1 MSVYRQI
8 AVERVYHGAPF
19 ADALAIETAAAARVF
34 VVTTA
39 RQARTH
45 EMAQVRK
52 VLGDRFA
59 GAFDGVTSHVPR
71 ACVIA
76 GARAARAAEA
86 DLLLAFGG
94 GSVIDAAK
102 VMLLC
107 LWRGIDD
114 ADGLAAL
121 HPTPPVDPSDWRDLP
136 ALRMIALPTTFS
148 AAEASWFGGVTDPV
162 AHIKQGFGHAAM
174 VPRAVVY
181 DPALTLSVPL
191 AVLLATG
198 MKAVDHAVERLSGRA
213 AYPLSD
219 ALAAEALALLASGL
233 PAVVADPSDLGA
245 RSACQ
250 QAAWLSMAGL
260 GAGATVGAS
269 HAIGHVLG
277 AYGVPH
283 GATSGATLPAV
294 LRWNF
299 ASNGDR
305 QARISAALGE
315 AGASAADAIARL
327 VSRLG
332 LPSRLRDL
340 GVELAALPAIA
351 AKAFTDPPMRSN
363 PRQPADAGEVLEL
376 LETMW

>member
-8 AVERVYHGAPF
+8 AVERVYHAAPF
-19 ADALAIETAAAARVF
+19 DDALVTETAAAGRVF

-39 RQARTH
+39 RQAQSPK
-45 EMAQVRK
+45 MARAREI
-52 VLGDRFA
+52 LGDRFA

-76 GARAARAAEA
+76 GARAARAAKA
-86 DLLLAFGG
+86 DLLVAFGG

-107 LWRGIDD
+107 LWRGVDD
-114 ADGLAAL
+114 ASELAAL

-162 AHIKQGFGHAAM
+162 ALIKQGFGHAAM
-174 VPRAVVY
+174 VPRAVLY
-181 DPALTLSVPL
+181 DPALTLTVPL

-198 MKAVDHAVERLSGRA
+198 MKAVDHAVERLSGTSA
-213 AYPLSD
+213 HPLND
-219 ALAAEALALLASGL
+219 ALAAEAVALLVNAL
-233 PAVVADPSDLGA
+233 PAIVADPSDLGA

-315 AGASAADAIARL
+315 GDASAADAVAQL
-327 VSRLG
+327 VSRLC

-340 GVELAALPAIA
+340 GVERAALPTIA
-351 AKAFTDPPMRSN
+351 AKAFADPPMRNN
-363 PRQPADAGEVLEL
+363 PRQPADAAEVLAL

>member
-19 ADALAIETAAAARVF
+19 ADAFATETAAAARVF

-52 VLGDRFA
+52 MLGDRFA
-59 GAFDGVTSHVPR
+59 GTFDGVTSHVPR

-76 GARAARAAEA
+76 GARAARAAKA
-86 DLLLAFGG
+86 DLLVAFGG

-107 LWRGIDD
+107 LWQGIDD
-114 ADGLAAL
+114 ASGLATL
-121 HPTPPVDPSDWRDLP
+121 HPTAPVDSSDWRGLP

-162 AHIKQGFGHAAM
+162 ARIKQGFGHAAM
-174 VPRAVVY
+174 VPRAILY
-181 DPALTLSVPL
+181 DPALTLGVLL

-198 MKAVDHAVERLSGRA
+198 MKAVDHAVERLSGTT
-213 AYPLSD
+213 AYPLND
-219 ALAAEALALLASGL
+219 ALATEALALLANAL
-233 PAVVADPSDLGA
+233 PAIVADPSDLGA

-260 GAGATVGAS
+260 GAGAAVGAS

-283 GATSGATLPAV
+283 GATSGVTLPAV

-299 ASNGDR
+299 ASNGSR
-305 QARISAALGE
+305 QARISAAFGE
-315 AGASAADAIARL
+315 AGVSAADAIARL

-340 GVELAALPAIA
+340 GVEHAALPALA
-351 AKAFTDPPMRSN
+351 AKAFADPPMRTN
-363 PRQPADAGEVLEL
+363 PRQPADAGEVLAL
-376 LETMW
+376 IETMW

>member
-8 AVERVYHGAPF
+8 AVERVYHATQF
-19 ADALAIETAAAARVF
+19 ADALATETAAAARVF

-39 RQARTH
+39 RQGRMPEVAR
-45 EMAQVRK
+45 VREI
-52 VLGDRFA
+52 LGDRFV

-71 ACVIA
+71 DCVIA
-76 GARAARAAEA
+76 GARAARAARA
-86 DLLLAFGG
+86 DLLVAFGG

-107 LWRGIDD
+107 LWRGVDD
-114 ADGLAAL
+114 ESGLTAL
-121 HPTPPVDPSDWRDLP
+121 HPTLLVDPSDWRDLP

-162 AHIKQGFGHAAM
+162 ARIKQGFGHAAM
-174 VPRAVVY
+174 VPRAVLY

-191 AVLLATG
+191 TVLLATG
-198 MKAVDHAVERLSGRA
+198 MKAVDHAVERLSGTTS
-213 AYPLSD
+213 YPLND
-219 ALAAEALALLASGL
+219 AVAAEALTLLVNGL
-233 PAVVADPSDLGA
+233 PAIVADPTDLKA
-245 RSACQ
+245 RSDCQ
-250 QAAWLSMAGL
+250 QAAWLSMVGL

-283 GATSGATLPAV
+283 GATSGVTLPAV

-305 QARISAALGE
+305 QARISAAFGE
-315 AGASAADAIARL
+315 AGVSAADAIARL

-340 GVELAALPAIA
+340 GVERAALPVLA
-351 AKAFTDPPMRSN
+351 AKAFADPPMRTN
-363 PRQPADAGEVLEL
+363 PRQPANAGEVMALI
-376 LETMW
+376 ETMW

>member
-8 AVERVYHGAPF
+8 AVERVYHAAPF
-19 ADALAIETAAAARVF
+19 TAALAAETAAAARVF

-45 EMAQVRK
+45 EMARVRES
-52 VLGDRFA
+52 LGDRFA

-76 GARAARAAEA
+76 GARAARAASA
-86 DLLLAFGG
+86 DLLVAFGG

-107 LWRGIDD
+107 LWRGVDD
-114 ADGLAAL
+114 ERGLAAL
-121 HPTPPVDPSDWRDLP
+121 HPTPPVDPSDWGDLP

-162 AHIKQGFGHAAM
+162 ARIKQGFGHSAM
-174 VPRAVVY
+174 VPRAVLY

-191 AVLLATG
+191 DVLLATG
-198 MKAVDHAVERLSGRA
+198 MKAVDHAVERLSGLTEH
-213 AYPLSD
+213 PFSD
-219 ALAAEALALLASGL
+219 ALAAESLSLLARGL
-233 PAVVADPSDLGA
+233 PAILVDPADLEA

-283 GATSGATLPAV
+283 GVTSGATLPAV

-299 ASNGDR
+299 ACNSDR
-305 QARISAALGE
+305 QARASAALGE
-315 AGASAADAIARL
+315 ANASAADAVARL

-332 LPSRLRDL
+332 LPSRLRDF
-340 GVELAALPAIA
+340 GVEHKALPAIA
-351 AKAFTDPPMRSN
+351 AKAFADPPMRTN
-363 PRQPADAGEVLEL
+363 PRQPADAGEVLAL
-376 LETMW
+376 IETMW

>member
-1 MSVYRQI
+1 MSVFRQI
-8 AVERVYHGAPF
+8 AVERAYHAAPF
-19 ADALAIETAAAARVF
+19 ADALATETAAAARVF

-39 RQARTH
+39 RQARTP
-45 EMAQVRK
+45 EMARVRTM
-52 VLGDRFA
+52 LGDRFA
-59 GAFDGVTSHVPR
+59 GAYDGVTSHVPR
-71 ACVIA
+71 ACVVA
-76 GARAARAAEA
+76 GARAAHAAKA
-86 DLLLAFGG
+86 DLLVALGG
-94 GSVIDAAK
+94 GSVIDAVK

-107 LWRGIDD
+107 LWRGVDD
-114 ADGLAAL
+114 ENGLAAL

-174 VPRAVVY
+174 APRAILY
-181 DPALTLSVPL
+181 DPALTLGVPL

-198 MKAVDHAVERLSGRA
+198 MKAVDHAVERLSGLTEH
-213 AYPLSD
+213 PFSD
-219 ALAAEALALLASGL
+219 ALAAEALSLLAHGL
-233 PAVVADPSDLGA
+233 PAILADPADLEA

-250 QAAWLSMAGL
+250 HAAWLSMAGL

-283 GATSGATLPAV
+283 GATSGATLPSV
-294 LRWNF
+294 LRWNL

-305 QARISAALGE
+305 QARISAALGD
-315 AGASAADAIARL
+315 AGASAADAVARL

-340 GVELAALPAIA
+340 GVERAALPAIA
-351 AKAFTDPPMRSN
+351 AKAFADPPMRTN
-363 PRQPADAGEVLEL
+363 PRQPANAGEVMALI
-376 LETMW
+376 ETMW